1 MQIQNISS
9 DAFIPEL
16 PEKKNALDADA
27 FLRLLVVQLS
37 TQNPLEPMNDRDFF
51 AQMAQLGMVDGI
63 GRMRKGMELAQG
75 ASFIGKVVE
84 VLPNDSGG
92 EIVRG
97 VVEAV
102 EMRNGNVN
110 VIVGGMPYGLEQV
123 IRITM

>member
-1 MQIQNISS
+1 MQIQKVAN
-9 DAFIPEL
+9 DVYLPTL

-63 GRMRKGMELAQG
+63 GRMRKGMELSQG
-75 ASFIGKVVE
+75 ASFIGKVAE
-84 VLPNDSGG
+84 VLPNGRGG

-102 EMRNGNVN
+102 EMRNGNVY
-110 VIVGGMPYGLEQV
+110 VIVGGEPFALEQV